1 MRPHL
6 RRIIPPTELRVT
18 YRDKTHVFNML
29 TEDRNSST
37 RSKRKMEVT
46 VTRVTTQKMIKLNFI
61 IYICSDV
68 K

>member
-1 MRPHL
+1 
-6 RRIIPPTELRVT
+6 
-18 YRDKTHVFNML
+18 ML